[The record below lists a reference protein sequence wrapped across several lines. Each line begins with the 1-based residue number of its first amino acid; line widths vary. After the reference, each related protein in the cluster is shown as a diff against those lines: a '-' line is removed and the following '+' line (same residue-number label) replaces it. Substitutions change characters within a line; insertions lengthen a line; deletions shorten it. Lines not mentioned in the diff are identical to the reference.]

1 MSGPRSS
8 CAILHVLRSCLAG
21 DAKRMLMDYL
31 DTLATAPALVT
42 APTLAPPKSVASA
55 PSLLPEANHWPALS
69 TGCGKSGMPPR
80 SRAHLRALRAWL
92 PGGLQID
99 NVDEQVRR
107 AEAIKATDAEQA
119 NAMLLKLRSE
129 IIVELTSTAGAA
141 KADLWNAGIPVY
153 SNDTDDGRICIGRWG
168 PGAAAPQRAYVDVAD
183 AAAWF
188 KIAIVTLA
196 GSSYVCG
203 GCPRHAGGRVT
214 IEDPLPSCFGHSGR
228 ARHSG
233 RFLRRR
239 SAGRPSTEWSR
250 LLRSFD
256 RVPDALLVS
265 QRGIQIGQG
274 VPDWWLLR

>member
-1 MSGPRSS
+1 MR
-8 CAILHVLRSCLAG
+8 AILHVLRSCLAG
-21 DAKRMLMDYL
+21 DAKCMLM
-31 DTLATAPALVT
+31 DTLATAPALAIVT
-42 APTLAPPKSVASA
+42 APALAPPKSVASA
-55 PSLLPEANHWPALS
+55 PSLLPEADHWPALS

-80 SRAHLRALRAWL
+80 SRAQRTQVRAWL

-129 IIVELTSTAGAA
+129 IVFELTSTAGAA

-188 KIAIVTLA
+188 KSGAPRAPPPTSFA
-196 GSSYVCG
+196 GG
-203 GCPRHAGGRVT
+203 GCNESSANVPWAHELPEVDSQFKRAAAGKRRNSHKKRK
-214 IEDPLPSCFGHSGR
+214 ERER
-228 ARHSG
+228 A
-233 RFLRRR
+233 
-239 SAGRPSTEWSR
+239 
-250 LLRSFD
+250 
-256 RVPDALLVS
+256 DAAM
-265 QRGIQIGQG
+265 
-274 VPDWWLLR
+274 P